1 MVECIQTKGK
11 QMWTTDDDKTDA
23 DELPEEIQFDYS
35 KAKPNR
41 FAEQLQ
47 DRQILIALDPDV
59 AAVFRDAEAV
69 NRVLR
74 ALIETMPS
82 TSSKAA

>member
-1 MVECIQTKGK
+1 MNAMDNDRTNG
-11 QMWTTDDDKTDA
+11 

-41 FAEQLQ
+41 FAERLK

-59 AAVFRDAEAV
+59 AAVFGDAEAV

-74 ALIETMPS
+74 ALIETMPPTLS
-82 TSSKAA
+82 ESA